1 MSTTLDDVSGAA
13 SCVRGGR
20 FARCCALP
28 ATGVAITSTRVQRC
42 AALQPLNPNAPVL
55 VVGGPRESSEDPSED
70 WNELL
75 HVRAAQIQ
83 EYYLPGGSRH
93 RPQR

>member
-1 MSTTLDDVSGAA
+1 M
-13 SCVRGGR
+13 RGGR
-20 FARCCALP
+20 FVRCCALP
-28 ATGVAITSTRVQRC
+28 ATFVASTSTRMQRC
-42 AALQPLNPNAPVL
+42 AALQLLNPNAPVL
-55 VVGGPRESSEDPSED
+55 VVGGLRESSEDPSED

-83 EYYLPGGSRH
+83 ECYLPGSSRH